1 MKISA
6 CLVALLGLS
15 AVSSAPAEDQMKSLP
30 DIGNFSTNAYS
41 GYLNV
46 SDTKALHY
54 TFVESQDKPSSD
66 PVLIWFNGGPGCS
79 SLLAFFQEHGPFVV
93 DDGETSFHENPY
105 PWNLRA
111 NVAYFESPAGVGYS
125 VAGTKQDLQTND
137 MI

>member
-1 MKISA
+1 MMKISA

-15 AVSSAPAEDQMKSLP
+15 AVSAAPVEDQMKSLP

-54 TFVESQDKPSSD
+54 TFVESQDKPSKD

-79 SLLAFFQEHGPFVV
+79 SLLAFF
-93 DDGETSFHENPY
+93 
-105 PWNLRA
+105 
-111 NVAYFESPAGVGYS
+111 
-125 VAGTKQDLQTND
+125 
-137 MI
+137 